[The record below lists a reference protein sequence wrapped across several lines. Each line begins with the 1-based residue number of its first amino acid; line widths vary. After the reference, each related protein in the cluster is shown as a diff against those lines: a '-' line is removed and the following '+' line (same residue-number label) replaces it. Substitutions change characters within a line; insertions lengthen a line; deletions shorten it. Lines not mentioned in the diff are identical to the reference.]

1 MIPKPKDIR
10 KSKRE
15 SLIMREMASLF
26 IHIINDDARL
36 QGLFVNR
43 VALSPEQGMCAIMFY
58 VQGGKKVFDE
68 KLEFLKLYKPSV
80 RKAIANILQSRYTPE
95 IVFKFDEQFE
105 KQLNMDQLFNK
116 LKDEGQL

>member
-15 SLIMREMASLF
+15 SLIMREVASLF
-26 IHIINDDARL
+26 MHIINDDARL

-58 VQGGKKVFDE
+58 VQGGKTVFDQ

-80 RKAIANILQSRYTPE
+80 RKAIATMLQSRYTPE

-105 KQLNMDQLFNK
+105 KQLNMDQLFDK